1 MKVTEEHVEARKG
14 QILDAAWECFAELGY
29 HQTTMA
35 AIAAAAGL
43 SAGAIYLYFE
53 NKEALLRAIG
63 DRSRAMNRQLV
74 ADAMAGSNDPIAAL
88 HVIGR
93 AMLAIFTDP
102 RFEESTR
109 VNIELWPELLR
120 NPSLAENLRAD
131 MAFWKEAVTSLL
143 EDAKA
148 KGELRPDVDA
158 RSLALLL
165 ISAWEGLRHYKLID
179 PDFSHE
185 ILLNATR
192 AFVTE
197 AGMAQVEAAAVFEGS
212 APEPGPPLGMP
223 ARERATSPEGG

>member
-1 MKVTEEHVEARKG
+1 MRVTDEHVEARKN

-35 AIAAAAGL
+35 AIAGAAGL

-63 DRSRAMNRQLV
+63 DRSREMNRRLV
-74 ADAMAGSNDPIAAL
+74 SDATAGADDPIAAL

-93 AMLAIFTDP
+93 AMLAIFSDP

-143 EDAKA
+143 ENAKA
-148 KGELRPDVDA
+148 KGELRPDADA

-179 PDFSHE
+179 PDFRHE
-185 ILLNATR
+185 ILIDGMR
-192 AFVTE
+192 AFLTE
-197 AGMAQVEAAAVFEGS
+197 AGIAQVEAAIAVEGS
-212 APEPGPPLGMP
+212 APEPGPPFGMP
-223 ARERATSPEGG
+223 WRERATSGEAT

>member
-1 MKVTEEHVEARKG
+1 MKVTEEHVEARKN

-35 AIAAAAGL
+35 AIAEAAGL

-53 NKEALLRAIG
+53 NKEALMRAIG

-74 ADAMAGSNDPIAAL
+74 AEAMARDSDPIAAL

-120 NPSLAENLRAD
+120 NPALAENLQAD

-148 KGELRPDVDA
+148 RGELRPDVDA
-158 RSLALLL
+158 RRLALLL
-165 ISAWEGLRHYKLID
+165 ISAWEGLRHYKLVD
-179 PDFSHE
+179 PDFSQE
-185 ILLNATR
+185 VLIDALR
-192 AFVTE
+192 AFLTE
-197 AGMAQVEAAAVFEGS
+197 VGMAQVEVALAAEGEAPAAV
-212 APEPGPPLGMP
+212 PPIGMP
-223 ARERATSPEGG
+223 ARERGTGSGGA